1 MEFRKWQ
8 RKATASVF
16 DVNDELVFSLCWLSC
31 SSPVDTRYDTGKNP
45 RALWL
50 RQKEKNTY
58 LLKSLLRFQG
68 IFTKQWNLISL
79 PEDISIKIS
88 ELCGWWEWLLVSWL
102 TSGRQFGFS
111 MYLQRPGTY
120 HHSASNSQVLWLQ
133 VYVITP
139 SYIVL
144 WSQPGLTHV
153 NLWLQQWNYTPNSL
167 RTRN

>member
-8 RKATASVF
+8 CKATAFIF

-50 RQKEKNTY
+50 RQKGKKTY
-58 LLKSLLRFQG
+58 LLK
-68 IFTKQWNLISL
+68 ISA
-79 PEDISIKIS
+79 EISRYFHKTIKSYFPTWRHIYKNIRT
-88 ELCGWWEWLLVSWL
+88 LWVVTVAVSWL
-102 TSGRQFGFS
+102 TPGSQFGFS
-111 MYLQRPGTY
+111 MYLQWPGTY

-144 WSQPGLTHV
+144 WSQPGLTHA
-153 NLWLQQWNYTPNSL
+153 NLWLQQWNYTPNSQ